1 MGDRVLAAAQA
12 LGYSVNLLGRA
23 LRQKR
28 TFSLGLVVPDLENP
42 FFSALAQQVSRSFSQ
57 SAIDVYIY
65 SADNDL
71 QLERM
76 GIQSFLGRQVDGMVL
91 IPCDERESAANV
103 ELANAS
109 VVTVQL
115 DRIVRS
121 VKTHFVGCDN
131 HRGMRSIAEHV
142 RANGDLERQ
151 PVVFIGA
158 TPTSSS
164 ARERLDAFTRAFP
177 KSRRL
182 LGSFKFAWGQQ
193 ATRELIKDGVTS
205 ATIVTAADII
215 AMGVMAAA
223 QAEGFKVPDD
233 FRVTGFDDVGVSYLA
248 HPALTTVRQST
259 DQMMDAIVDIVL
271 TRLGGTDAPV
281 RIFKKFSPQIIVR
294 DSSPAKQ
301 AVKP

>member
-1 MGDRVLAAAQA
+1 
-12 LGYSVNLLGRA
+12 
-23 LRQKR
+23 
-28 TFSLGLVVPDLENP
+28 
-42 FFSALAQQVSRSFSQ
+42 
-57 SAIDVYIY
+57 
-65 SADNDL
+65 
-71 QLERM
+71 
-76 GIQSFLGRQVDGMVL
+76 
-91 IPCDERESAANV
+91 
-103 ELANAS
+103 
-109 VVTVQL
+109 
-115 DRIVRS
+115 
-121 VKTHFVGCDN
+121 
-131 HRGMRSIAEHV
+131 MRSIAEHV
-142 RANGDLERQ
+142 RSNADLERQ

-164 ARERLDAFTRAFP
+164 ARERLDAFTKAFP
-177 KSRRL
+177 NSRRL

-271 TRLGGTDAPV
+271 TRLGGSDAPV

-301 AVKP
+301 AMKP